1 MTMAKLIRRLKIIE
15 AIPRSSGQGQE
26 KGILDEFL
34 QMEEESYRPLAYD
47 SFSVDNRCK
56 DDNLKENFLNLLFTS
71 YKQPKNKKIKKQIF
85 FSYRYIH
92 ISAHGNGDSIFV
104 GSGRRVKINSDD
116 IHDYCDQDKL
126 PLRGALITLS
136 ACGSLLGRF
145 AEALADCGANAVI
158 RPLNTVGF
166 QESAMFFILFYFMLS
181 RRTGMLKRYDEDDDA
196 KQSPKTSTRIA
207 EYIDTYQ
214 RAKITYLNIGGTGT
228 YRLDYWMRDKDGNT
242 TERNHL
248 F

>member
-1 MTMAKLIRRLKIIE
+1 MAKLIKRLKIIE

-26 KGILDEFL
+26 KGILEEFL
-34 QMEEESYRPLAYD
+34 QMEEESYRPLSYD
-47 SFSVDNRCK
+47 LFSVDNRFK
-56 DDNLKENFLNLLFTS
+56 GDNLKENFLNLLFTPYEQAKKKKPKKKKS
-71 YKQPKNKKIKKQIF
+71 Y
-85 FSYRYIH
+85 SYRYIH
-92 ISAHGNGDSIFV
+92 ISAHGDGDSISI
-104 GSGRRVKINSDD
+104 GPGRCVQVNPND
-116 IHDYCDQDKL
+116 IHNYCGRDKL

-145 AEALADCGANAVI
+145 AEALAGCGANAVI

-207 EYIDTYQ
+207 EYIDIYQ

-242 TERNHL
+242 KERNHL